1 MENNYQILYDNQDYE
16 KLVKETDSL
25 KDLNTIRYHIIGL
38 LGMGAQPLVLR
49 IMLAKLHILKPVLTM
64 FLKIHHE
71 ILKQQRE
78 LPEHALLLEAYEN
91 LPYLSQETDEWIMKI
106 RQLYLKPSHV
116 KTLTTV
122 DIVIEAEKKND
133 EAMLIDVIPQLKA
146 MDVYQLKT
154 VLKSMLLK
162 TYSQHLK
169 GLIVLALIHHRYDE
183 KIDMQKG
190 DQLLSFNPIDT
201 VDPFQDGT
209 FETYKLMLDEHI
221 KDPSVRHIGY
231 SILSTYLLKM
241 IPFEI
246 DIEYYFI
253 QAIRFLTAQYL
264 KMPMPKADLSDDDVN
279 LIHKKKM
286 EIEAVLKT

>member
-1 MENNYQILYDNQDYE
+1 MENNYQTLYDNQEYE
-16 KLVKETDSL
+16 MLVKETASL

-49 IMLAKLHILKPVLTM
+49 IMLAKLNVLKPVLTM
-64 FLKIHHE
+64 FLKIHLE

-78 LPEHALLLEAYEN
+78 LPEHALLLDAYEN

-106 RQLYLKPSHV
+106 RQLYLKPTHIKPMTSV
-116 KTLTTV
+116 E
-122 DIVIEAEKKND
+122 IVIEAEKKTD
-133 EAMLIDVIPQLKA
+133 EAILIDVIPQLKA
-146 MDVYQLKT
+146 MDIYQLKT
-154 VLKSMLLK
+154 ILKSMLLK
-162 TYSQHLK
+162 PYSQHLK
-169 GLIVLALIHHRYDE
+169 GLIVLALIQHRYDE

-209 FETYKLMLDEHI
+209 FETYKTMLDEHI

-231 SILSTYLLKM
+231 SILSTYILKM

-246 DIEYYFI
+246 DIEFYFI
-253 QAIRFLTAQYL
+253 QAIKFLTAQYL
-264 KMPMPKADLSDDDVN
+264 KMPIPKGDLSDDDLN
-279 LIHKKKM
+279 LILKKKL